1 MKASILALSL
11 FLASSLFA
19 EDLIFD
25 KTTSLLWADNEAS
38 QSLDITYKEAQ
49 EYCSNLVIGSHSNFR
64 VPTLFELMSL
74 IDYNRYKPAILRGFE
89 NTDNEVYWSTTP
101 FVDDKDKNWA
111 VNFKSGKTD
120 IIAKSYDRH
129 VRCVQSK
136 K

>member
-1 MKASILALSL
+1 MKATVLTLAL
-11 FLASSLFA
+11 FLATSIYA

-38 QSLDITYKEAQ
+38 QSLSITYREAQ
-49 EYCSNLVIGSHSNFR
+49 EYCSNLVIGSHHNFR
-64 VPTLFELMSL
+64 LPTLFELMSL
-74 IDYNRYKPAILRGFE
+74 VDYHRYKPAILRGFE

-129 VRCVQSK
+129 VRCVESSK
-136 K
+136 

>member
-1 MKASILALSL
+1 MKASILALSI

-19 EDLIFD
+19 EDLVFD

-38 QSLDITYKEAQ
+38 QSLSITYREAQ
-49 EYCSNLVIGSHSNFR
+49 EYCSNLVIGSHHNFR
-64 VPTLFELMSL
+64 LPTLFELMSL
-74 IDYNRYKPAILRGFE
+74 IDYRRYKPAILRGFE

-101 FVDDKDKNWA
+101 FVDDEDKNWA

-129 VRCVQSK
+129 VRCVESSK
-136 K
+136 